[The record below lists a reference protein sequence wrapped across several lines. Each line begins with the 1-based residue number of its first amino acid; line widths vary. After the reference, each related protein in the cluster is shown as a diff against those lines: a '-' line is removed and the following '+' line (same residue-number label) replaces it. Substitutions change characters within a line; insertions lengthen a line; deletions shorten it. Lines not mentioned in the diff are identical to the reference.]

1 LTILSELVDV
11 VIGVDTHK
19 HTHTAVPVTAVG
31 VALEAIELA
40 AEPSG
45 FDQILG
51 VAVAAGRRR
60 AWAIE
65 GCGSWG
71 RGLARWLAARG
82 EWIIEAEQPARP
94 KRRMGRKND
103 VIDAERAA
111 REALRSEVHA
121 QPKADGARDVIAAA
135 QLARDSAV
143 QAATD
148 AERQLLALANTSP
161 EPIAEQLRSMS
172 TSHTVRA
179 CANWNPAQFTN
190 PTTAAIATTM
200 RSLAHRVIALRQEA
214 AEHYELLNTHV
225 TQWRP
230 DLLEQTGIG
239 PVVAATVLLA
249 WSHPGRVRSAAAF
262 CMLAGTAPIPA
273 SSGQTNRYRINRHGD
288 RQLNRAINTIAIT
301 RLRCHPPS
309 KAYAARRTS
318 EGKSQRDIRRCLK
331 NYIAR
336 DLYQLLE
343 TPIDR
348 T

>member
-1 LTILSELVDV
+1 MTILAELVDV

-19 HTHTAVPVTAVG
+19 ETHTAVPVMATG
-31 VALEAIELA
+31 VALEAIEVSA
-40 AEPSG
+40 DPTG
-45 FDQILG
+45 FDQAFT
-51 VAVAAGRRR
+51 VAVAAGQRR

-71 RGLARWLAARG
+71 RGMARWLSACG
-82 EWIIEAEQPARP
+82 EWVIEVEQPARP

-111 REALRSEVHA
+111 RETLRSDVHA
-121 QPKADGARDVIAAA
+121 MPKADGVRDIIAAA

-161 EPIAEQLRSMS
+161 ETIAARLRGK
-172 TSHTVRA
+172 TTKNTVQA
-179 CANWNPAQFTN
+179 CASWQPARFSD
-190 PTTAAIATTM
+190 PTETAIAATM
-200 RSLAHRVIALRQEA
+200 RTLARRVITLRREA
-214 AEHYELLNTHV
+214 DEHYEVLATHV
-225 TQWRP
+225 ANWRP
-230 DLLEQTGIG
+230 ELLEQTGIG

-249 WSHPGRVRSAAAF
+249 WSHPGRVRSAGAF

-273 SSGQTNRYRINRHGD
+273 SSGQTDRQRLNRHGD
-288 RQLNRAINTIAIT
+288 RQLNRAINTIALT
-301 RLRCHPPS
+301 RLRWHEPS

-318 EGKSQRDIRRCLK
+318 DGKSRRDIRRCLN

-336 DLYQLLE
+336 ELYQLLE
-343 TPIDR
+343 NTP
-348 T
+348 